1 MAMEV
6 KGGSTQAAE
15 VSTVGAVD
23 TKLMLAM
30 AMGAAPMVRAVARTR
45 GEAEVVRGM
54 VAAEDF
60 KQRWNNGNNPRR
72 GGGYQNRFRANGDGV
87 AARSTIDADLLQ
99 QTVQAVVAAV
109 TAAQKIPESV
119 GGTAVHNAAG
129 ADVSSTVPSQSAVM
143 PVAAP
148 TTIQQQLAM
157 PNKEAMDTQ
166 VAGAN
171 GKENEGPGPLKKKK
185 EDKTACFRCKKPG
198 HYIDDCSTPFCDLYE
213 SIHHA
218 ASACH
223 LFQALK
229 PTAIIHG
236 YANEALM
243 FFELPCGA
251 FKAKVENP
259 KLAKVIV
266 DGDAM
271 TIPEIIE
278 QLRRIVPYE
287 KFNWEVFY
295 YKDNIFR
302 VKLPMET
309 VHGSQEVNMVDANNG
324 NDGNDDAHHGDGN
337 NGGGNDMDMNPKG
350 TDEDATSN
358 NNEQG
363 VSNTNNGVDGMQVQ
377 CQHIDEIQIGM
388 MKVQLSPA
396 GIPPSDSNLGKKD
409 LFCMPLSHVEILS
422 LKNKVCTDF
431 GVDPVHSNSASG
443 LPMVGARAVR
453 QQDDSAL
460 MCVPAAA
467 AASLSA
473 DSMHRWEVQRFCSMR
488 AGTQPAADTRG
499 HANGGAGEARSSVA
513 GAASSNACA
522 VPEPQKILSG
532 CDDGPAPGKANKA
545 NHLAMM
551 SNHGQSLMADGGLLV
566 GSSVHVSPIANG
578 MADASKSFINS
589 CLDDD
594 EYFMSGVIHLVQVL

>member
-1 MAMEV
+1 MEV

-60 KQRWNNGNNPRR
+60 KRWNNGNNPRR

-278 QLRRIVPYE
+278 QRGFFKLR
-287 KFNWEVFY
+287 FEV
-295 YKDNIFR
+295 
-302 VKLPMET
+302 ET

-396 GIPPSDSNLGKKD
+396 
-409 LFCMPLSHVEILS
+409 
-422 LKNKVCTDF
+422 
-431 GVDPVHSNSASG
+431 DPVHSNSASG